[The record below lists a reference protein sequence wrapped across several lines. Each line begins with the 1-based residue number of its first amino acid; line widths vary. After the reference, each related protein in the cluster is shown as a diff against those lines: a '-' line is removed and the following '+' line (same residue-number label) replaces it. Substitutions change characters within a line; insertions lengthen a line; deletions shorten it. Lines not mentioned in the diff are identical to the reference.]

1 MYFIKFSSVQL
12 FKPRGKRFKSRNEL
26 DIPIIGIGSGTGC
39 DGQILV
45 TSDLMGLQPWF
56 RPSFVKP
63 KADLATPFQGA
74 VKEYIREIRQ

>member
-1 MYFIKFSSVQL
+1 LVDAPLSDKISK
-12 FKPRGKRFKSRNEL
+12 EL
-26 DIPIIGIGSGTGC
+26 DIPTIGIGSGPSC

-45 TSDLMGLQPWF
+45 TTDLMGLQPWF

-63 KADLATPFQGA
+63 KADLATPFQEA